1 MARVTEPYYEA
12 VRTGLYEKPTGLWGK
27 YDNVRSYWEDE
38 VTWLFLRPY
47 LESLIAE
54 KRENNGLLCI
64 LDLGCGSGDGYEFL
78 TSMLPRDAGLSEHE
92 VTLITPEI
100 LGIYCGFDINPDLV
114 EQGKSL
120 HRGNDKVDLIAAD
133 FSYGLPSEVSETPY
147 DVYFTSYGTLSHN
160 DDEQNIKLLS
170 DIAKHSAGHSLI
182 VGDWLG
188 RYSYEWQSLWTKD
201 LAEVEFMDYVI
212 SYLYSAEER
221 LGKELEHFPLRL
233 MSRGEV
239 ERLVEKASEK
249 AGIEIKVKKIFDR
262 SIFVGRH
269 MDTGEYN
276 RHCQPL
282 RKVVNSLFETGVR
295 TDLEALFMHYHPMPG
310 FDSVNDFFHELEMNW
325 NALIQFTIG
334 LLHSPQAGSI
344 PPSQPRALHRAMQVM
359 KLVVENAAGFDLGD
373 PRANLIEPQLAYA
386 LRGLEMGLQQ
396 GVGVGHGLVAIMEIR
411 K

>member
-1 MARVTEPYYEA
+1 MARATEPYYEA

-27 YDNVRSYWEDE
+27 YDNVRRYWEDE
-38 VTWLFLRPY
+38 VTTLFLRPY

-54 KRENNGLLCI
+54 KRENNGLLRI
-64 LDLGCGSGDGYEFL
+64 LELGCGSGDSYDLL
-78 TSMLPRDAGLSEHE
+78 TSVLPRDVGLSDHRPQ
-92 VTLITPEI
+92 LITPEI
-100 LGIYCGFDINPDLV
+100 LGIYRGFDINPLFV

-120 HRGNDKVDLIAAD
+120 HRGNDKVDLIVAE
-133 FSYGLPSEVSETPY
+133 FSHGLPPEVGEIPY

-182 VGDWLG
+182 IGDWLG

-201 LAEVEFMDYVI
+201 LTEVEFMDYVI

-221 LGKELEHFPLRL
+221 AGKELEHFPLRL

-239 ERLVEKASEK
+239 EKLVEKASEK
-249 AGIEIKVKKIFDR
+249 AGIEIEVKKIFDR

-282 RKVVNSLFETGVR
+282 RKVVNYLFETGVR
-295 TDLEALFMHYHPMPG
+295 TDLEALITDYHPMPD
-310 FDSVNDFFHELEMNW
+310 FDSANDFFHEMEMSW
-325 NALIQFTIG
+325 NALVRFTIG

-344 PPSQPRALHRAMQVM
+344 SPSQPRALQRAMQVM
-359 KLVVENAAGFDLGD
+359 KRAVANAAGFDLGD

-386 LRGLEMGLQQ
+386 LSGLEMGLQR
-396 GVGVGHGLVAIMEIR
+396 GIGVGHGLVAIMEIR